1 MKAEYQLH
9 RRKGYVCVHHGEE
22 VGLAWQRT
30 WYMKTYREGKVR
42 QRDPI
47 NTSGLLDVRPG
58 IVRDED
64 KELNRK
70 KKKIK
75 LRPDHEKPCDSCL

>member
-1 MKAEYQLH
+1 
-9 RRKGYVCVHHGEE
+9 
-22 VGLAWQRT
+22 
-30 WYMKTYREGKVR
+30 MKTYREGKVR